1 MLQGIWRALSG
12 PRAAIVVTIALVAGF
27 GVAGSTL
34 GAEAA
39 SAAAN
44 TLAGYTVTPAGLP
57 ESGSVSFTVPMIMC
71 PAVPKDPQTVL
82 AGIAEGDNGAS
93 DWEAVVAL
101 TCSAAN
107 IPSYTAET
115 VIYDACTGTLAVTP
129 WFGVSPGQSMDA
141 SVSTTGHVAVA
152 TITDVSTGQSG
163 SASLGCEVGYGMN
176 RYGMFCPTNWNVP
189 SPVCTGSPKFSTV
202 TFTNALADGH
212 PIGTYANAA
221 SAMPWIVPGPLSAGG
236 SSFVDTFV

>member
-12 PRAAIVVTIALVAGF
+12 PRAAIVVTIALVAGL

-57 ESGSVSFTVPMIMC
+57 ESGSVSFIVPTITC
-71 PAVPKDPQTVL
+71 PAIPRNPQTVL

-93 DWEAVVAL
+93 DWESVLAL

-115 VIYDACTGTLAVTP
+115 VIYDACNGALSITP

-141 SVSTTGHVAVA
+141 SVGTTGHLATA
-152 TITDVSTGQSG
+152 TITNVSTGQTG
-163 SASLGCEVGYGMN
+163 SASLGCEVGPGSN

-189 SPVCTGSPKFSTV
+189 SPVCTGSPRFTTV
-202 TFTNALADGH
+202 TFTNALADGL
-212 PIGTYANAA
+212 PVGTYANAV
-221 SAMPWIVPGPLSAGG
+221 SAMTWIVPSPLSAGG
-236 SSFVDTFV
+236 SSFTDTFV